1 MEKFKKYIMGFSTFI
16 CMVILISIILVFP
29 IKKTTEKY
37 LKEEK
42 IKQLINKI
50 DFVDIF
56 INENIDSEHFKQ
68 IKDKLTDSGIPTEI
82 VNDFIKSEP
91 VKEYTGDIL
100 STSINNTLNG
110 KEDKLV
116 KDGEVYTFLENNIS
130 NISTELQEKNVP
142 HSELLTK
149 ENQQVFLNRVK
160 DKVPDIEN
168 KINELQDKINEKL
181 KEHGYLDK
189 VDLALRIVRII
200 YGTILDMVLI
210 ILFIVFVIGIII
222 TRQSI
227 YKSLKWIGIS
237 FIIASITLIRIPKD
251 VTKLYKHIDKLPN
264 TFAVYIKG
272 ALKDIANTLKNNGIA
287 YLIIGIILIIINVII
302 YFILEKR
309 KYKEL
314 KSDVEITKI
323 NKN

>member
-1 MEKFKKYIMGFSTFI
+1 MEKFKRYFMGFLTFI
-16 CMVILISIILVFP
+16 CMAILTSIIIIFP
-29 IKKTTEKY
+29 MKKTTEKY

-42 IKQLINKI
+42 IKKLINDI
-50 DFVDIF
+50 NFVDIF
-56 INENIDSEHFKQ
+56 INENIDLEHFKE
-68 IKDKLTDSGIPTEI
+68 IKNKLTDSGIPVET

-100 STSINNTLNG
+100 STSINNTLNR
-110 KEDKLV
+110 KEEKLV
-116 KDGEVYTFLENNIS
+116 KDGEVYTFLEDNIS
-130 NISTELQEKNVP
+130 DISIELKEKNVP
-142 HSELLTK
+142 HSELLTEEK
-149 ENQQVFLNRVK
+149 QQEFLDKVK

-181 KEHGYLDK
+181 KENGYLDK
-189 VDLALRIVRII
+189 IDLALRIVRIV
-200 YGTILDMVLI
+200 YGTMLDMILI

-237 FIIASITLIRIPKD
+237 FIIASITLMRVPKD
-251 VTKLYKHIDKLPN
+251 ISKSYKYIDKLPN
-264 TFAVYIKG
+264 TFAIYIKG
-272 ALKDIANTLKNNGIA
+272 ALKDIANTLKNNGIV
-287 YLIIGIILIIINVII
+287 YLIIGIILIIITIII
-302 YFILEKR
+302 YIILEKR